1 MSDFVGREAEGRA
14 IVVSVQK
21 ERAVLLVGRSAIG
34 KSALLEFLQPAFSAF
49 ALTICID
56 KIAPFGNFLRDLHT
70 ALWDQKILK
79 NLERGPGPPGAA
91 VGPRE
96 GKAEYY
102 KDIDEARKSFGK
114 LAPNNDSKAKLL
126 VEALEKYKTT
136 ANRVILVIDDL
147 SGVTASMIPWIV
159 ELERC
164 CTIVAAA
171 YPETVHKAGA
181 KRALK
186 LFDEVKLGELTKKES
201 ETLLD
206 QLIAHYRVHADD
218 LAAYRTKVLA
228 LSNGIPGEL
237 VRLVKYHSTE
247 AIVKV
252 RDVHG
257 QGFVDREE
265 RGIAILPILFAFG
278 GLFIA
283 YRYIARARGDIDGYV
298 LSGIAIAVFF
308 IMQFFLR
315 GGAFKVKSS

>member
-79 NLERGPGPPGAA
+79 NLDQ
-91 VGPRE
+91 

-114 LAPNNDSKAKLL
+114 IAPNNDSKAKLL

-159 ELERC
+159 ELERV

-265 RGIAILPILFAFG
+265 RGISILPILFAFA
-278 GLFIA
+278 GLFVA